1 MLLLRTH
8 FWQIFK
14 NRLKYL
20 GVGQVSQYYSAY
32 SAPVPQYLEE
42 TKQIVLLDTC
52 RVDKT
57 VWWAMQGDLPVD
69 KTCV

>member
-8 FWQIFK
+8 FWQSFK

-20 GVGQVSQYYSAY
+20 GGGQVSQYYSAY
-32 SAPVPQYLEE
+32 SAPVPQYLEK
-42 TKQIVLLDTC
+42 TKQTALLDAC

-57 VWWAMQGDLPVD
+57 E
-69 KTCV
+69 